1 MQIFPSCFYRI
12 NPALPVLDMA
22 SNDIIDAGSDPL
34 AQFNLLERLGEGSYG
49 AVYKA
54 EEKSSHEFRAIKIVP
69 VEKELDELM
78 NEIKILKKCNS
89 EYITRYYGSYQHDDD
104 VWIVM
109 EYCGGGSVSDI
120 MVSAS
125 MTLTEDLI
133 AVVSAAVLKGLV
145 YLHKNKNIH
154 RDVKCGNVLLTAAGA
169 CKLADFGVSAQLNNT
184 LSKKR
189 TLIGTPFWMAP
200 EVIKEDD
207 YDSKADVWSLGITA
221 IEMAEGE
228 PPYCNI
234 HPMRAIFLI
243 PMRAP
248 AKLRDQANW
257 SAVFHDFI
265 ATCLTKKVEDRPK
278 AEALMKHEFVAANVR
293 KLEANG
299 GKSSVIA
306 KLVSRHM
313 EDLEEMRRRDSA
325 PADNAEPAAANK
337 NTDTMVVG
345 GAGNVGGGGDD
356 TEEIMNGYQ
365 TCVRTAGDERFNTA
379 VVHDGT
385 MVTTQTNATADD
397 EEPMFMQYFRG
408 KGGNARNADA
418 ATSASAPPAPPQF
431 RTDVEEPKS
440 VDEVQEQLKALE
452 AQYDADR
459 RQLSLAYERRRK
471 VLLAA
476 LQSMV

>member
-1 MQIFPSCFYRI
+1 MSMSSIFQDG
-12 NPALPVLDMA
+12 A
-22 SNDIIDAGSDPL
+22 DPL
-34 AQFNLLERLGEGSYG
+34 ARFNLLERLGEGSYG

-54 EEKSSHEFRAIKIVP
+54 EDKSSHEFRAIKIVP

-120 MVSAS
+120 MVSAN
-125 MTLTEDLI
+125 MTLTEELI
-133 AVVSAAVLKGLV
+133 SVVSAAVLKGLV

-207 YDSKADVWSLGITA
+207 YDSKADVWSMGITA

-257 SAVFHDFI
+257 SSIFHDFI
-265 ATCLTKKVEDRPK
+265 ATCLTKKVADRPK
-278 AEALMKHEFVAANVR
+278 ADALMKHEFVAANVR
-293 KLEANG
+293 KLEARG
-299 GKSSVIA
+299 GKSPVIA

-313 EDLEEMRRRDSA
+313 ADLEEMRRRDSA
-325 PADNAEPAAANK
+325 PAESTDAAAAPPD
-337 NTDTMVVG
+337 NTGTLVVG
-345 GAGNVGGGGDD
+345 DADD
-356 TEEIMNGYQ
+356 NNDMMNGFQ
-365 TCVRTAGDERFNTA
+365 TCVRTAGDDRFNTA

-385 MVTTQTNATADD
+385 MVTAQTNPDDD

-408 KGGNARNADA
+408 GKGGNVRADA
-418 ATSASAPPAPPQF
+418 AKGATAAPAAAPQF